1 MDEESRLSLVD
12 VDGNDDQLSIASLN
26 DNNESPT
33 VPPVTAQSSKSKGT
47 KAATKKTKTEKRT
60 KAAKSGKNPKT
71 TCAKP
76 TPKRANAKESPQSE
90 AASIGLEASVDQV
103 KERFSQGCECCRN
116 GDKES
121 CFANINPEM
130 VYRHRLNIAELTR
143 SEHDM
148 YLMGVTM
155 ASVSNPEET
164 ARHKERKRLRTQY
177 VFQVHQ
183 SRLLPAHASRP
194 LCRTDKDEKSITH

>member
-12 VDGNDDQLSIASLN
+12 VDGNDDHSDSELSIASSN
-26 DNNESPT
+26 DKQPT
-33 VPPVTAQSSKSKGT
+33 QQPVAKS
-47 KAATKKTKTEKRT
+47 T
-60 KAAKSGKNPKT
+60 KAAKKNTVAKKTKAAAKRIPAAKSSPK
-71 TCAKP
+71 
-76 TPKRANAKESPQSE
+76 KRASNESELS
-90 AASIGLEASVDQV
+90 SSSSGLEASVDQV
-103 KERFSQGCECCRN
+103 KERFAQGCECCRN
-116 GDKES
+116 GEKES

-177 VFQVHQ
+177 VFQVN
-183 SRLLPAHASRP
+183 A
-194 LCRTDKDEKSITH
+194 

>member
-12 VDGNDDQLSIASLN
+12 VDGNHSDADLSIGSTSDDKQPA
-26 DNNESPT
+26 
-33 VPPVTAQSSKSKGT
+33 VQKGT
-47 KAATKKTKTEKRT
+47 KKKAPDTKNKTKAN
-60 KAAKSGKNPKT
+60 KAAKS
-71 TCAKP
+71 
-76 TPKRANAKESPQSE
+76 KRTSKECEQSE
-90 AASIGLEASVDQV
+90 SSACSGLEASVDQV
-103 KERFSQGCECCRN
+103 KERFAQGCECARN
-116 GDKES
+116 GEKES
-121 CFANINPEM
+121 CFSNFNPET

-177 VFQVHQ
+177 VFQV
-183 SRLLPAHASRP
+183 
-194 LCRTDKDEKSITH
+194 K